1 MRTPVDPPRVKLNFR
16 AMTSRH
22 GSEFAQSALDSAALA
37 PTPASDAPPLP
48 TPAPAAPSRHPDEYE
63 RPRLPAP
70 RSAGTHD
77 PRPHAYTHAR
87 ETDFEAGTWV
97 NTNPDAH
104 DGAGQW
110 LGPRPRAHSPLGLVC
125 MAALRAG
132 IIAGVVVVAICALDA
147 MLDADLHGH
156 AAPEC
161 VPQALQLACT
171 HRGLVVATVFLAYA
185 QIHTL
190 MVGLL
195 VSGSVATHS
204 RSVFSTLEALYTAP
218 ELVWLRRL
226 LRGFVVAAF
235 AVLLG
240 FVVHVHAHAT
250 ADAEAAHDAAECTN
264 ARHLAAVAWLR
275 TTVHA
280 LLWTL
285 PALAV
290 CGVLDAYLRWQ
301 LTLRR
306 TREGGVRSGGGQQK
320 L

>member
-1 MRTPVDPPRVKLNFR
+1 V
-16 AMTSRH
+16 
-22 GSEFAQSALDSAALA
+22 
-37 PTPASDAPPLP
+37 
-48 TPAPAAPSRHPDEYE
+48 
-63 RPRLPAP
+63 
-70 RSAGTHD
+70 
-77 PRPHAYTHAR
+77 
-87 ETDFEAGTWV
+87 
-97 NTNPDAH
+97 
-104 DGAGQW
+104 
-110 LGPRPRAHSPLGLVC
+110 
-125 MAALRAG
+125 AALRVG
-132 IIAGVVVVAICALDA
+132 IIAGVVIVAICALDA

-226 LRGFVVAAF
+226 LRGFVVATF

-240 FVVHVHAHAT
+240 FVVHVHAHSTAT
-250 ADAEAAHDAAECTN
+250 TDADAAHDAAGCTN

-301 LTLRR
+301 LTLRH
-306 TREGGVRSGGGQQK
+306 TREGRTRCGGGQQK